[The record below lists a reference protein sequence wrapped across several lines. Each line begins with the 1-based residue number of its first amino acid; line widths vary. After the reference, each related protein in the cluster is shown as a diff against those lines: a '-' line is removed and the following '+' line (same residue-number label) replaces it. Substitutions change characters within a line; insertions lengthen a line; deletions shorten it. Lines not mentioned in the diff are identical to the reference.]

1 VVLVAYKKTTARR
14 FVMDE
19 DAKKAIAV
27 FRFGVIADL
36 VGRKLDRGE
45 KERILKEK
53 VSCEWDIPHS
63 GRSYIGRSTVLT
75 WLRVYERSGRNLE
88 SLCPDERSD
97 KGSSRALDT
106 ESTALLLALRKD
118 LPKVSLSVLMNEAK
132 KRRIIPERV
141 SYATVGRLLKVHG
154 LTTES
159 LPVDRRRFESELP
172 NDLWQSDALHG
183 PKVLHEGK
191 MRKTYLFAFIDDMSR
206 LIPHGEFYLSERLPS
221 YLDAIK
227 KALSKRGLPRKLYVD
242 NGSAFRSQLLHHA
255 CASLGIALIHSK
267 PYQPEGRGKIE
278 RWFKTVRLQFLPIIP
293 EKVTLEKLNV
303 LLKEWINVYHTCVH
317 GTTKEKPLDRYL
329 AHVHLIREAP
339 KGLDNYFRIRTI
351 RKVDNDRTV
360 SLAGRLYEAPVDLI
374 GKMVT
379 LMYHENDPARVE
391 VFFGNVSF
399 GMLVPLDMHVNC
411 KVRRDTLK
419 GLDII
424 ASETKYEGGKL
435 FRGGHDE

>member
-1 VVLVAYKKTTARR
+1 
-14 FVMDE
+14 MDE

-36 VGRKLDRGE
+36 VGRKLNRGE

-53 VSCEWDIPHS
+53 VSYEWDIPRS
-63 GRSYIGRSTVLT
+63 GRTYIGRSTILT
-75 WLRVYERSGRNLE
+75 WLRIYERSGRKLE
-88 SLCPDERSD
+88 SLYPDERSD
-97 KGSSRALDT
+97 KGTPRALDE
-106 ESTALLLALRKD
+106 ESTAALLALRKD
-118 LPKVSLSVLMNEAK
+118 LPKVSLSVLMKEAK

-141 SYATVGRLLKVHG
+141 SYATVGRLLKIHG
-154 LTTES
+154 PTREIS
-159 LPVDRRRFESELP
+159 PIDRRRFESELP

-183 PKVLHEGK
+183 PKVLHDGR

-206 LIPHGEFYLSERLPS
+206 LIPHAEFYLSERLPS
-221 YLDAIK
+221 YLDAVK
-227 KALSKRGLPRKLYVD
+227 KAFAKRGLPRKLYVD

-278 RWFKTVRLQFLPIIP
+278 RWFKTVRLQFLATVPDRI
-293 EKVTLEKLNV
+293 TLSELNER
-303 LLKEWINVYHTCVH
+303 LKEWVDGYHATVH

-329 AHVHLIREAP
+329 SHIHLVREAP
-339 KGLDNYFRIRTI
+339 KGLDDYFRVRTV

-379 LMYHENDPARVE
+379 LLYHESDPSRVE
-391 VFFGNVSF
+391 VLFGTASF

-411 KVRRDTLK
+411 RVRRDHLK
-419 GLDII
+419 GLDIVPGD
-424 ASETKYEGGKL
+424 TKYEGGKL
-435 FRGGHDE
+435 FGGGDDE

>member
-1 VVLVAYKKTTARR
+1 
-14 FVMDE
+14 MDE

-53 VSCEWDIPHS
+53 VSCEWDIARS
-63 GRSYIGRSTVLT
+63 GRTYIGRSTILT
-75 WLRVYERSGRNLE
+75 WLRIYERSGRKLE
-88 SLCPDERSD
+88 SLYPDERSD
-97 KGSSRALDT
+97 KGTPRALDE
-106 ESTALLLALRKD
+106 ESVAALLALKKD
-118 LPKVSLSVLMNEAK
+118 LPKVSLSVLMKEAK

-141 SYATVGRLLKVHG
+141 SYATVGRLFKLHG
-154 LTTES
+154 LTQET
-159 LPVDRRRFESELP
+159 PPIDRRRFESELP

-183 PKVLHEGK
+183 PKVLRDGR

-206 LIPHGEFYLSERLPS
+206 LIPHAEFYLSERLPS
-221 YLDAIK
+221 YLDAVK
-227 KALSKRGLPRKLYVD
+227 KALATRGLPRKLYVD

-278 RWFKTVRLQFLPIIP
+278 RWFKTVRMQFLPAIP
-293 EKVTLEKLNV
+293 DTITLQELNER
-303 LLKEWINVYHTCVH
+303 LKSWVDGYHATIH

-329 AHVHLIREAP
+329 AHVHLVREAP
-339 KGLDNYFRIRTI
+339 KGLDDYFRARTV

-360 SLAGRLYEAPVDLI
+360 SLSGKLYEAPVDLI

-379 LMYHENDPARVE
+379 LLYHESDPARVE
-391 VFFGNVSF
+391 VFWGNASF
-399 GMLVPLDMHVNC
+399 GMLVPLDMNVNC
-411 KVRRDTLK
+411 RVRRDHLK

-424 ASETKYEGGKL
+424 SGGAKYEGGKL
-435 FRGGHDE
+435 FRGGRDE